1 MQHFNKDVHRKVRGF
16 TLVEMLIV
24 LAIGASVLFGVFV
37 AVSAV
42 QNQQASNEASENLN
56 LFAAEI
62 QTLFRGQSDF
72 SDISNTVLLDA
83 GTVPGPMEQGGE
95 IVTAWNDEVEV
106 TSVTLTGTSGTDNAF
121 QIEYPLP
128 EAACTNVIQ
137 AVEGAFAEVQVGGS
151 IIKDANNRELD
162 VPTLASE
169 CSSDGD
175 LVEDVL
181 FIQGR

>member
-24 LAIGASVLFGVFV
+24 LAIGASVLFGVFLT
-37 AVSAV
+37 VSAV
-42 QNQQASNEASENLN
+42 QNQQAANEASENLN

-83 GTVPGPMEQGGE
+83 GIVPGPMEQGGE
-95 IVTAWNDEVEV
+95 IVTAWNDDVV
-106 TSVTLTGTSGTDNAF
+106 VDHTDLTGTSGTDNAF
-121 QIEYPLP
+121 EIKYPLP

-137 AVEGAFAEVQVGGS
+137 AVEGAFAEVRVGGS
-151 IIKDANNRELD
+151 TIKDANNREMD
-162 VPTLASE
+162 IPTMASE
-169 CSSDGD
+169 CSSGGD
-175 LVEDVL
+175 EVTVD